1 MDNMLS
7 TGISGLNA
15 AQVALSTVSNN
26 ISNTNT
32 PGYNRQIVQQTDA
45 VSQSNGRYTIGN
57 GVNVVAVQRAYSDY
71 LTSAVWSS
79 HASLQRATTYN
90 DLATT
95 LNSALSASGDL
106 QGSLDTFY
114 GAFGTVASAPNSTS
128 ARQASLGSAS
138 ALQTVFNT
146 LGQQLGSQQ
155 GQVSSQ
161 ITSTVTSI
169 NSVISNIANLNKQI
183 SQSGV
188 NGQPNAL
195 LDQRDALVSQL
206 SGYIG
211 VSTVSESN
219 GSVSVYSTSGQ
230 SLVSGSNAYPL
241 STGRNAY
248 DPTRPDVLDSS
259 GNNISARVSGGTL
272 GALLDYRA
280 NVLDPVQ
287 NQLGQAAV
295 ALASSVNTQQAK
307 GLDLNGKQG
316 APIFSV
322 PAPAVLN
329 AAGNLGTA
337 TVAASVSNV
346 SQLTASDYKLSYNGT
361 QWNLQTTAGQNVSMT
376 TNANGSLSADGLT
389 FSVSGAAQA
398 GDSYQIQ
405 PTRNVAAGLAVV
417 MTDPKGIAGAAAL
430 VTNAAAGNAGSAVT
444 GAVVVTDPSNPALLS
459 NATVTFTAANAYSVT
474 DGSGT
479 VLASGPYVT
488 GQTISAN
495 GWSTTFSGA
504 PVAGDSFSV
513 AANTSGLNDNSNAL
527 TLSGMADVG
536 VLSGGTTSVL
546 GAYAALTTVI
556 GNAGSQA
563 AVNLTTQTSLN
574 NQAVSAQQ
582 SVSGVNLDEE
592 AANLVK
598 FQQAYQASAQVIA
611 TSQTIFSSLL
621 SAVQR

>member
-1 MDNMLS
+1 
-7 TGISGLNA
+7 
-15 AQVALSTVSNN
+15 
-26 ISNTNT
+26 
-32 PGYNRQIVQQTDA
+32 
-45 VSQSNGRYTIGN
+45 
-57 GVNVVAVQRAYSDY
+57 
-71 LTSAVWSS
+71 
-79 HASLQRATTYN
+79 
-90 DLATT
+90 
-95 LNSALSASGDL
+95 
-106 QGSLDTFY
+106 
-114 GAFGTVASAPNSTS
+114 
-128 ARQASLGSAS
+128 
-138 ALQTVFNT
+138 
-146 LGQQLGSQQ
+146 
-155 GQVSSQ
+155 
-161 ITSTVTSI
+161 
-169 NSVISNIANLNKQI
+169 
-183 SQSGV
+183 
-188 NGQPNAL
+188 
-195 LDQRDALVSQL
+195 
-206 SGYIG
+206 
-211 VSTVSESN
+211 
-219 GSVSVYSTSGQ
+219 
-230 SLVSGSNAYPL
+230 
-241 STGRNAY
+241 
-248 DPTRPDVLDSS
+248 
-259 GNNISARVSGGTL
+259 VSGGTL

-322 PAPAVLN
+322 PAPAVLG

-337 TVAASVSNV
+337 TVSASISSV

-361 QWNLQTTAGQNVSMT
+361 QWNLQTTSGQNVT
-376 TNANGSLSADGLT
+376 LTPNGGGSYSADGLT
-389 FSVSGAAQA
+389 FSVSSTAQA

-495 GWSTTFSGA
+495 GWSTNFSGA

-546 GAYAALTTVI
+546 GAYATLTTLI

-611 TSQTIFSSLL
+611 TSQTIFSTLL